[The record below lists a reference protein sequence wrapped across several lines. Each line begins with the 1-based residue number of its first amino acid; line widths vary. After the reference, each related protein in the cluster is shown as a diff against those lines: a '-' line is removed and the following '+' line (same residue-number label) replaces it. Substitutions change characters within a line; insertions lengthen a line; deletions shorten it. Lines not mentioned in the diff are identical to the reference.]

1 MVEIALF
8 HEVSTQQI
16 NVFGIRQY
24 LGGELNQQGGTNSI
38 DLMKHI
44 TNYDVQSQ
52 TCSSMSKC
60 HGGLVVQGQRFAYQ
74 WSLNPLIFMEICR
87 VCSAVYH
94 HVQHQ
99 AIVLH
104 VPNSNAGVCIPRH
117 GDTDKGSSQVK

>member
-16 NVFGIRQY
+16 HVVGIRQY

-44 TNYDVQSQ
+44 TNYDVQGQ

-60 HGGLVVQGQRFAYQ
+60 HGGLVVQ
-74 WSLNPLIFMEICR
+74 
-87 VCSAVYH
+87 
-94 HVQHQ
+94 
-99 AIVLH
+99 
-104 VPNSNAGVCIPRH
+104 
-117 GDTDKGSSQVK
+117 